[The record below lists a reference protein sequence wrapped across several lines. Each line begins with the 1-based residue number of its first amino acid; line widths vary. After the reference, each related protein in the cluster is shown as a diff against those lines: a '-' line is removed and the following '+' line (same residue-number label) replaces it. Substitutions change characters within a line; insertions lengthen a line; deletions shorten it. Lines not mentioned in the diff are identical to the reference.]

1 MEFFIIEN
9 GQQVG
14 PLTIAQL
21 AEKKIKSST
30 LVWKEG
36 MANWKPAWEVSEL
49 RYILNENN
57 SQGGNGSN
65 TNVPPVPPVP
75 PAMPASATPENPE
88 ENKEDIR
95 RKEEPKEKKCHKM
108 WWKILLGIIVL
119 LLLLFAFT
127 NPNKEDHLE
136 AVRTEVHG
144 AIDKMTETSDNNF
157 FTQGIRMVAKMMADN
172 LLGNALNDVFEY
184 HNYILFSKGTVELD
198 GTSHTI
204 SYGFLGKVITMNA
217 DDMVKA
223 LENSDNTEIKTEET
237 TTEDNSVD
245 NSETVD
251 DNSVGSETQSDDPNE
266 SNVQKRLEDKA
277 DQAIDRVAD
286 KVSKKVEDKINKKL
300 DEVTDSST
308 IDKIIDKILNLL

>member
-36 MANWKPAWEVSEL
+36 MANWQPAWEVSEL
-49 RYILNENN
+49 RYILNEN
-57 SQGGNGSN
+57 QPQEGNGNN
-65 TNVPPVPPVP
+65 TNVPPIPPVP
-75 PAMPASATPENPE
+75 PATPTGVTPENPE
-88 ENKEDIR
+88 ENKEEVHR
-95 RKEEPKEKKCHKM
+95 EEEPKKKKSHKM

-204 SYGFLGKVITMNA
+204 SYGVLRKVITMNA

-223 LENSDNTEIKTEET
+223 LENSDDTEIKTEEDT
-237 TTEDNSVD
+237 TDDQAVD
-245 NSETVD
+245 NETEED
-251 DNSVGSETQSDDPNE
+251 QTVGSNNESDDPNA
-266 SNVQKRLEDKA
+266 SDVQKRLEDKA
-277 DQAIDRVAD
+277 DKAIDRVAD